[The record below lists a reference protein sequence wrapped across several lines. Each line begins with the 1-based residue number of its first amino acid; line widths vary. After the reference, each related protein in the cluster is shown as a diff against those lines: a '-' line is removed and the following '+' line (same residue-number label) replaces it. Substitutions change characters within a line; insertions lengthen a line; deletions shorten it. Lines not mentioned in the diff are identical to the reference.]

1 MPTLRLAVVQAEI
14 APSLDA
20 GLEKTAELARRAA
33 SSGAQVIV
41 FPETWLPGYPAWI
54 DVCRDVALWDH
65 EPVKRVFARYAR
77 ESVVVQ
83 GPSGQALGA
92 IARETGAV
100 LMIGVSERV
109 EEGPGRGTLYNA
121 LLTYGPDGA
130 LLNHHRKLMPTYT
143 ERMIWGQGDA
153 AGLRAVETSAG
164 RVGGLICWEHWMPL
178 ARQAMHESGEDLH
191 VAAWPNVHEM
201 LQVASRSYA
210 FEGRCYVAAA
220 GSLLRARDLP
230 PELESHP
237 AKVEGPDPWIL
248 RGGSAIYGPNGFPV
262 VEPVF
267 DREEILLA
275 DLDLDTI
282 KEESMNL
289 DVAGHYARPDQLS
302 FAVKRGTRDAG
313 R

>member
-1 MPTLRLAVVQAEI
+1 MSTLRLAVVQAEI
-14 APSLDA
+14 APSLAA
-20 GLEKTAELARRAA
+20 GLEKTADLARRAA
-33 SSGAQVIV
+33 ASGAQAIV
-41 FPETWLPGYPAWI
+41 FPETWLPGYPAWL

-65 EPVKRVFARYAR
+65 EPVKKVFACYAA

-83 GPSGQALGA
+83 GASGRALGA
-92 IARETGAV
+92 IAKEVEAV
-100 LMIGVSERV
+100 LVIGVSERV

-121 LLTYGPDGA
+121 LLTYGPDGT
-130 LLNHHRKLMPTYT
+130 LRNHHRKLMPTYT

-153 AGLRAVETSAG
+153 SGLRAIETSAG

-210 FEGRCYVAAA
+210 FEGRCFVAAA
-220 GSLLRARDLP
+220 GSLLRAKDLP
-230 PELESHP
+230 PELEPHP
-237 AKVEGPDPWIL
+237 AKVQSPEQWVL

-267 DREEILLA
+267 DREEILIA
-275 DLDLDTI
+275 DLDLSKI
-282 KEESMNL
+282 REENMSL
-289 DVAGHYARPDQLS
+289 DVTGHYARPDQLL
-302 FAVKRGTRDAG
+302 FEVRRGLRDAG
-313 R
+313 K